1 MTSKEAEQTLSL
13 IRGMMER
20 STRYTN
26 LSGHA
31 GIAAGVATIVGCA
44 MRTWLNT
51 PFLSTWIGVL
61 IAATAASIYF
71 TAAMAK
77 ANGEPP
83 WSRQAQTVALAFTP
97 AFVAGLVLTAVLAQ
111 VGQAPLLPG
120 IWMLLWGVGALA
132 MSLFTPRSFC
142 LLGVSFMTAGALT
155 LFARPID
162 DVLSMGL
169 SFGMIHLA
177 YGVAL
182 FVIRRP
188 ASAGK
193 LVLQD

>member
-1 MTSKEAEQTLSL
+1 MTSKEAEQTLTL
-13 IRGMMER
+13 IRGLMER

-31 GIAAGVATIVGCA
+31 GIAAGVSTLVGCA
-44 MRTWLNT
+44 LRMWFNT

-61 IAATAASIYF
+61 IAATAASVYY
-71 TAAMAK
+71 TAAMAR

-120 IWMLLWGVGALA
+120 VWMLLWGVGALA
-132 MSLFTPRSFC
+132 MSLFTPRAFC
-142 LLGVSFMTAGALT
+142 LLGVAFMAAGSFTLLT
-155 LFARPID
+155 RPAN
-162 DVLSMGL
+162 DVLTMGL
-169 SFGMIHLA
+169 SFGGIHLA
-177 YGVAL
+177 YGTIL
-182 FVIRRP
+182 FIVRHP
-188 ASAGK
+188 ARAVEP
-193 LVLQD
+193 LLHH

>member
-31 GIAAGVATIVGCA
+31 GIAAGVATLGGCA
-44 MRTWLNT
+44 LRSWFNT

-61 IAATAASIYF
+61 IAATAASLYF
-71 TAAMAK
+71 TAAMARS
-77 ANGEPP
+77 NGEPP
-83 WSRQAQTVALAFTP
+83 WSRQAQTVALA
-97 AFVAGLVLTAVLAQ
+97 
-111 VGQAPLLPG
+111 
-120 IWMLLWGVGALA
+120 
-132 MSLFTPRSFC
+132 MSLFTPRAFC
-142 LLGVSFMTAGALT
+142 LLGVSFMTAGAFT
-155 LFARPID
+155 LFLRPIN

-169 SFGMIHLA
+169 SFGMIHLV
-177 YGVAL
+177 YGAAL

-188 ASAGK
+188 ARAAK